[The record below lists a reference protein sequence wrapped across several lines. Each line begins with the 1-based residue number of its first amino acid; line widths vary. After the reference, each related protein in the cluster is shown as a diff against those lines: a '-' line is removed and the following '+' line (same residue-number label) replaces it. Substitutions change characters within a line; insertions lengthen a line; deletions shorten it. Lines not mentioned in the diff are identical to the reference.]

1 MDKKAK
7 NILMKTYW
15 SASGWKD
22 EYTITPKDF
31 TYAKE
36 KGLMFDAVS
45 ISHDKCVKQ
54 IKAIVEKITPPTDS
68 ESFYKQS
75 FIQTFRLAL
84 RYQLLLHSEN
94 AANAYLY
101 TCHIRKVI

>member
-45 ISHDKCVKQ
+45 ILLIS
-54 IKAIVEKITPPTDS
+54 I
-68 ESFYKQS
+68 FY
-75 FIQTFRLAL
+75 
-84 RYQLLLHSEN
+84 N
-94 AANAYLY
+94 
-101 TCHIRKVI
+101 